1 MDFLSG
7 INLTPSQIVPQTVFY
22 LIALITIAS
31 AVLAVTL
38 RNLFHSV
45 LALVVV
51 LFCIAVL
58 YLFLN
63 AEFLAITQI
72 LIYVGAIVTLII
84 FAVLLTARIGSPL
97 IRQTNEQKLVS
108 FIVCLSML
116 FVIILVFL
124 LTPWQSFYDRTH
136 LATLAKL
143 GEALLTTY
151 VFPFEIIS
159 IVLLIA
165 LIGAIILARKETKE

>member
-7 INLTPSQIVPQTVFY
+7 INLTPSAIVPQAIFY
-22 LIALITIAS
+22 VLALTIVAS
-31 AVLAVTL
+31 AILVVTL

-51 LFCIAVL
+51 LFCIAGI
-58 YLFLN
+58 YLLLN
-63 AEFLAITQI
+63 AEFLAITQV

-84 FAVLLTARIGSPL
+84 FVIMLTARIGSPL
-97 IRQTNEQKLVS
+97 IQQTNQQKLVS
-108 FIVCLSML
+108 LVVCLALL
-116 FVIILVFL
+116 FALLLVL
-124 LTPWQSFYDRTH
+124 LRTPWQIFYGEMK
-136 LATLAKL
+136 LANIAKL
-143 GEALLTTY
+143 GEALLTIY

-165 LIGAIILARKETKE
+165 LIGAIILARKEIKD

>member
-1 MDFLSG
+1 MS
-7 INLTPSQIVPQTVFY
+7 PSLLIPQVVFY
-22 LIALITIAS
+22 SLAVAIVVS
-31 AVLAVTL
+31 AILVVTL
-38 RNLFHSV
+38 RNMFHSV

-51 LFCIAVL
+51 LFCIAGI

-63 AEFLAITQI
+63 AEFLALIQI

-84 FAVLLTARIGSPL
+84 FVIMLTARIGSPM
-97 IRQTNEQKLVS
+97 IRQTNEQKLISLVAS
-108 FIVCLSML
+108 V
-116 FVIILVFL
+116 VILWVLIAILPVI
-124 LTPWQSFYDRTH
+124 PWHIFTGTTE
-136 LATLAKL
+136 LAAITKI

-165 LIGAIILARKETKE
+165 LIGAIILARKETK